1 MTKQEIQSIVRE
13 TIAELRKQR
22 LMQDDFKQALQLTGQ
37 RLSDYYRGKADTELT
52 EVLDRLR
59 NDIYFNIIPMYYRNG
74 NTLELIAHIMHTD
87 TSTISRNKK
96 RLCLEIYSE
105 LN

>member
-1 MTKQEIQSIVRE
+1 MTKQEIQSVVRE
-13 TIAELRKQR
+13 TITELRRQGVLQGDIQQAYQMTAQR
-22 LMQDDFKQALQLTGQ
+22 LKM
-37 RLSDYYRGKADTELT
+37 YYSGNTDIKLA

-59 NDIYFNIIPMYYRNG
+59 NDIYFQIIPLYYKDG